1 MTSTDSI
8 QRTARPF
15 RREAPTHLFTVG
27 QAVRLKRGFA
37 RPALPADIYH
47 ITAKLPPRENLLQ
60 YRIRNDDERHER
72 VITQDSLEPVSILPV
87 GDDATL
93 IERTFGHGHGTETQQ
108 SRGQKAEAGEGD
120 AQA

>member
-1 MTSTDSI
+1 MASSRPI

-15 RREAPTHLFTVG
+15 RRAAPTHLFTVG

-60 YRIRNDDERHER
+60 YRIRNDDERRER
-72 VITQDSLEPVSILPV
+72 VTTEDSLEPVDISQS
-87 GDDATL
+87 GSGATL
-93 IERTFGHGHGTETQQ
+93 IERTFAHG
-108 SRGQKAEAGEGD
+108 
-120 AQA
+120 